1 MRRSGPVGGSE
12 AQAEIPQLGN
22 NFEPPVDLC
31 AGGQGKGRVHA
42 GFVDQSAL
50 GCVAL
55 FSAYLPTAWFPLL
68 AAAPAAHVGE
78 RSTAVFLGQVLLLLL
93 VGRLLG
99 EAMQRLRQPAVMG
112 QLLAGVL
119 LGPSVLGALW
129 PGGQH
134 ALFPVDPE
142 QKKMLDA
149 VSQLGV
155 LMLLLLTGMETDL
168 KLVKRVGRTAAC
180 ASLGGVVFPFI
191 CGFVL
196 GECLPASMLPDAAR
210 RLPTSLFL
218 ATALSI
224 SSIKIVAAVLREVNF
239 LKRDL
244 GQVIVAAAIL
254 DDTLGWIIVALIG
267 GIASQGTVQLTPLLT
282 SVLGTVA
289 FLGISFTVGR
299 KWVARLIRWTNDHFV
314 IEMPVIS
321 AILVLMLGLALF
333 TNFIGVHT
341 VLGAFVAGV
350 LVGQSPILTK
360 HIEEELRGLIV
371 ALFMPVF
378 FGVAGL
384 SIDLTVLRN
393 PHLLALAVG
402 FIAIASFGKLVGCY
416 FGGRLGRL
424 GPRESTALAIG
435 MNARGSTEI
444 IVASIGL
451 AMGVL
456 NRELFTLIVLMA
468 ITTTLVTPPLLRW
481 ALARVPVSDDESAR
495 MKTEAAE
502 ARGFVPQL
510 ERLLVAAD
518 DSPDGRLAARL
529 GGLFVGTRQLTA
541 TVLNLAG
548 SDGSTNGASPD
559 ASLTRV
565 QRAAHEATRTV
576 RALHRAAHSG
586 PKPKKGTVSA
596 LVAAAERD
604 GIPETLFTAEELVSA
619 ATVIPLPGSAPDQ
632 AVLAETENGY
642 DMLFLGLSRASA
654 AGTSPDASPL
664 SERVEAIVRAS
675 HRPVAV
681 VLARPPLAAAL
692 DGGTPPLPLN
702 ILLPTGGSDQS
713 LASAEVAVAIAKG
726 SGARLT
732 ALHVSRPPTENDLL
746 RYPHEVR
753 VAGRTLV
760 RELQSL
766 GSRQGVEI
774 TVRVLARP
782 VQEAAI
788 LHQIEHGGHNLVVLG
803 VKVRQGEH
811 LSFSQSVGL
820 LLAQIPCSV
829 VLIAF

>member
-1 MRRSGPVGGSE
+1 MLAAFFPSG
-12 AQAEIPQLGN
+12 
-22 NFEPPVDLC
+22 
-31 AGGQGKGRVHA
+31 
-42 GFVDQSAL
+42 
-50 GCVAL
+50 
-55 FSAYLPTAWFPLL
+55 WFPLL

-134 ALFPVDPE
+134 ALFPADPE

-180 ASLGGVVFPFI
+180 ASLGGVIFPFL

-267 GIASQGTVQLTPLLT
+267 GVAAQGTVQLTPLLT

-299 KWVARLIRWTNDHFV
+299 RWVARLIRWTNDHFV

-341 VLGAFVAGV
+341 VLGAFVAGI

-384 SIDLTVLRN
+384 SIDLTVLRS
-393 PHLLALAVG
+393 PRLLGLALG

-481 ALARVPVSDDESAR
+481 ALARVPVSDDEKER
-495 MKTEAAE
+495 MQTEAAE

-518 DSPDGRLAARL
+518 DSPDGQLAARL

-548 SDGSTNGASPD
+548 AEGAANGAAPD

-565 QRAAHEATRTV
+565 QHAAREATRTV
-576 RALHRAAHSG
+576 RALHRAAHTSA
-586 PKPKKGTVSA
+586 KTQKGTVSA

-619 ATVIPLPGSAPDQ
+619 ATVTPPPGGAPDQ
-632 AVLAETENGY
+632 AVLAEAENGY
-642 DMLFLGLSRASA
+642 DMLFLGLTRAATVSSVDGHSRA
-654 AGTSPDASPL
+654 ASPL
-664 SERVEAIVRAS
+664 SERVEAIVRES
-675 HRPVAV
+675 RRPVAV
-681 VLARPPLAAAL
+681 VLARPPLASAPDA
-692 DGGTPPLPLN
+692 PPVPLN

-760 RELQSL
+760 RELQAL

-803 VKVRQGEH
+803 VKVRQGER
-811 LSFSQSVGL
+811 LSFGQSVGVL
-820 LLAQIPCSV
+820 LEQIPCSV